1 MKSSRGTRRFAAV
14 RRGRLGSDT
23 LNPAWA
29 ILPVI
34 SLGLLSWAV
43 FLLVAVRTGA
53 RRYRIVTAVYLAV
66 AVVAG
71 ALVAAKPAGHSWVN
85 DAAGFLF
92 ILLAGGG
99 AVHVLAS
106 RSDYTRLM
114 SDPRLLAAEQRA
126 DLRARAL
133 AMVRDDP
140 RRALELGVGR
150 PDVEGAFD
158 AGLVDCNHA
167 GVKALERLPGIGPA
181 LAARIIDLRGASGF
195 RSLEDLDLV
204 LDLDEPTLAR
214 LREVAVFIP
223 DS

>member
-1 MKSSRGTRRFAAV
+1 M
-14 RRGRLGSDT
+14 RRGRLGSGT
-23 LNPAWA
+23 LSPAWA
-29 ILPVI
+29 IVPVI
-34 SLGLLSWAV
+34 SLGMLSWAV

-53 RRYRIVTAVYLAV
+53 RRYRIVTAVYLAL
-66 AVVAG
+66 AVLAG
-71 ALVAAKPAGHSWVN
+71 VLLSAAPSGHGPLN
-85 DAAGFLF
+85 DAAGFLL

-99 AVHVLAS
+99 AVHLLAS
-106 RSDYTRLM
+106 RSDYARLM

-126 DLRARAL
+126 DLRAQAL

-167 GVKALERLPGIGPA
+167 SVTALERLPGIGPD
-181 LAARIIDLRGASGF
+181 LAARIVDLRGSSGF
-195 RSLEDLDLV
+195 ASLEDLDLA
-204 LDLDEPTLAR
+204 LDLDEATLAQ

-223 DS
+223 GR